1 MTLTRSTHLA
11 LSMMAAL
18 VAFTLTGSGAAGPA
32 ARQAS
37 PIPPPLLAVSHQAR
51 AVAPGEAV
59 LLTFNTPGALAAV
72 RGTAFGAPFVG
83 FAGDSPDTWRALIG
97 IDLDTKPGRSLVQ
110 IEGRTVNGSPLRA
123 GYPLTV
129 ARKTFS
135 TRRLA
140 VAPAFVTPPASEQAR
155 IERERVMLARVLA
168 GVSPRRLWG
177 DGFARP
183 TDGELISR
191 FGVRSVFNGQPR
203 APHRG
208 VDFRGATGTPVSAP
222 AAGLVVLAEDLYFAG
237 TTVILDHGLGVFSML
252 CHLSRVDVRPGAVVA
267 RGDIIG
273 AVGATGRVTGPHLH
287 WTLRI
292 GPASVDPL
300 SVLSVVGL
308 PR

>member
-18 VAFTLTGSGAAGPA
+18 VAFTMTGSGAAGPA

-83 FAGDSPDTWRALIG
+83 FAGDSPRTWHALVG
-97 IDLDTKPGRSLVQ
+97 VDLDTKPGPSLVE
-110 IEGRTVNGSPLRA
+110 IEARTADGSLLRA
-123 GYPLTV
+123 GYPLAV
-129 ARKTFS
+129 VPKTFS
-135 TRRLA
+135 TRRLF
-140 VAPAFVTPPASEQAR
+140 VAPEFVTPPASEQAR
-155 IERERVMLARVLA
+155 IEGERVMLTRVLA

-183 TDGELISR
+183 TDGELISLY
-191 FGVRSVFNGQPR
+191 GVRSVFNGQPR

-222 AAGLVVLAEDLYFAG
+222 AGGLVVLAEGLYFAG

-252 CHLSRVDVRPGAVVA
+252 CHLSRVDARKGAVAA

-287 WTLRI
+287 WTLRV

>member
-1 MTLTRSTHLA
+1 MTLTRSSGLA
-11 LSMMAAL
+11 SSLL
-18 VAFTLTGSGAAGPA
+18 VAFTMTGSGAAGTA
-32 ARQAS
+32 ARQAY
-37 PIPPPLLAVSHQAR
+37 PIPPPPLVVSHQAR
-51 AVAPGEAV
+51 AVALGEAV
-59 LLTFNTPGALAAV
+59 LLTFTASTDLAAV

-83 FAGDSPDTWRALIG
+83 FAGDSPRTWHALVG
-97 IDLDTKPGRSLVQ
+97 IDLDTKPGRSLVE
-110 IEGRTVNGSPLRA
+110 IEARTADGSLLRA

-129 ARKTFS
+129 VPKTFS
-135 TRRLA
+135 TRRLF
-140 VAPAFVTPPASEQAR
+140 VAPEFVTPPASEQAR
-155 IERERVMLARVLA
+155 IERERVMLTRVLA

-183 TDGELISR
+183 TDGELISLY
-191 FGVRSVFNGQPR
+191 GVRSVFNGQPR

-222 AAGLVVLAEDLYFAG
+222 AGGLVVLAEDLYFAG

-252 CHLSRVDVRPGAVVA
+252 CHLSRVDARKGAVAA

>member
-1 MTLTRSTHLA
+1 MTLTRSPGLA
-11 LSMMAAL
+11 FSLL
-18 VAFTLTGSGAAGPA
+18 VAFTVTGSGTAGTA
-32 ARQAS
+32 ARQAD
-37 PIPPPLLAVSHQAR
+37 PIPPAPLVVSHQAR
-51 AVAPGEAV
+51 GVAPGEAV
-59 LLTFNTPGALAAV
+59 LLTFTAPGGIASV

-83 FAGDSPDTWRALIG
+83 FAGDSPDTWHALIG
-97 IDLDTKPGRSLVQ
+97 IDLDTKPGPSLVE
-110 IEGRTVNGSPLRA
+110 IEARTVDGSPVRA

-129 ARKTFS
+129 VPKTFS
-135 TRRLA
+135 TRRLS
-140 VAPAFVTPPASEQAR
+140 VAPEFVTPPAAEQAR
-155 IERERVMLARVLA
+155 IERERVLLGRVLA

-222 AAGLVVLAEDLYFAG
+222 AAGLVVLAEDLYFSG

-252 CHLSRVDVRPGAVVA
+252 CHLSRVDVRKGAVAA
-267 RGDIIG
+267 RGEIIG

-292 GPASVDPL
+292 GSASVDPL

>member
-1 MTLTRSTHLA
+1 MTLTRSTGLA
-11 LSMMAAL
+11 FSLL

-32 ARQAS
+32 ARPAS
-37 PIPPPLLAVSHQAR
+37 PIPPSPLAVSHQAR

-59 LLTFNTPGALAAV
+59 LLTFKAPGALAAV

-83 FAGDSPDTWRALIG
+83 FAGDSPDTWHALIG
-97 IDLDTKPGRSLVQ
+97 IDLDTKPGRSLVE
-110 IEGRTVNGSPLRA
+110 IEARMVYGSPLRA
-123 GYPLTV
+123 DYPLSV
-129 ARKTFS
+129 VPKTFS
-135 TRRLA
+135 TRRLS

-155 IERERVMLARVLA
+155 IERDRLLLGRVLA
-168 GVSPRRLWG
+168 GVSPRRLWE

-183 TDGELISR
+183 TDGEAISQ

-203 APHRG
+203 SQHRG
-208 VDFRGATGTPVSAP
+208 VDFRGATGTPVVAP

-267 RGDIIG
+267 RGDMIG

>member
-1 MTLTRSTHLA
+1 MTLTRSSGLA
-11 LSMMAAL
+11 SSLL
-18 VAFTLTGSGAAGPA
+18 VAFTMTGSGAAGTA
-32 ARQAS
+32 AREAVS
-37 PIPPPLLAVSHQAR
+37 TPPPPLVVSHQAR

-59 LLTFNTPGALAAV
+59 LLTCTASTDLASV

-83 FAGDSPDTWRALIG
+83 FAGDSPRTWHALVG
-97 IDLDTKPGRSLVQ
+97 IDLDTKPGRSLVE
-110 IEGRTVNGSPLRA
+110 IEARTADGSLLRA

-129 ARKTFS
+129 VPKTFS
-135 TRRLA
+135 TRRLF
-140 VAPAFVTPPASEQAR
+140 VAPEFVTPPASEQAR
-155 IERERVMLARVLA
+155 IERERVMLTRVLA

-183 TDGELISR
+183 TDGELISLY
-191 FGVRSVFNGQPR
+191 GVRSVFNGQPR

-222 AAGLVVLAEDLYFAG
+222 AGGLVVLAEGLYFAG

-252 CHLSRVDVRPGAVVA
+252 CHLSRVDARKGAVAA

-287 WTLRI
+287 WTLRV